1 MKTKSDRYKMQVQ
14 FMPQLNSRAALHLNL
29 FENQLLN
36 TDTERDKLR
45 VRERERER
53 ERE

>member
-1 MKTKSDRYKMQVQ
+1 MQVQ
-14 FMPQLNSRAALHLNL
+14 FMPQLNSRTALHLNL

-45 VRERERER
+45 VREGVSNRQCNV
-53 ERE
+53 